1 MANGRVE
8 DKVLMDY
15 VLIENRMIG
24 RLKDVHVYKR
34 MVAGMSDHYMVEA
47 RVIVAKEWCGRVAKC
62 RREVVRIEGL
72 RKPEKNRSI
81 RKR

>member
-47 RVIVAKEWCGRVAKC
+47 RVIVAKEWCRRAARC
-62 RREVVRIEGL
+62 RREVVKVEEL
-72 RKPEKNRSI
+72 RKPEK
-81 RKR
+81 KKE